1 MFNDGN
7 MDYMVSK
14 TKTEIK
20 IVYNALFFHYF
31 KSQWG
36 LPSDVCSVSA
46 LNIETQNYR
55 IPECNWKILEVF

>member
-36 LPSDVCSVSA
+36 LPSDVC
-46 LNIETQNYR
+46 
-55 IPECNWKILEVF
+55 